1 MPAIAAIS
9 PVAFTNFGDL
19 LRYLRRRARLQQRD
33 LAIAVGYS
41 ESQICRLEQNQRLPD
56 LSTLAALFVPALNLE
71 DEPEL
76 AGKLLE
82 LAAAARVVA
91 ADRSATPYPNAAAIN
106 ARSPAPTHTPL
117 NNMPAPLT
125 PMVDRT
131 HELAVASGSLRRADV
146 RLLTLI
152 GPPGI
157 GKTRLGLRVVA
168 DLADQFADGVFFVA
182 LAPIRDPS
190 LVLPTMAHVLGVK
203 APAGQPLIEA
213 LRDALRDRQ
222 MLLLLDNFEQVLP
235 AATHVAEL
243 LRAAPRLK
251 VLATSRAALH
261 LSGEHLFVIPP
272 LGLPDPRALPLPH
285 ELERYPAVQL
295 FVTRVRAINPDFRL
309 DADNT
314 GAITEIC
321 VALDGLPLA
330 LELAAA
336 RSRLFSPHA
345 LLDRLRGATGPTTL
359 QFLVDGPRDL
369 LMHQQTLRSTLDWS
383 YDLLDQRERRL
394 LMHASLFVGGCTADA
409 IAAVCGET
417 TIDQAV
423 IRRDQFEVMEGLLA
437 LADKSL
443 LRCDADADA
452 QPRFSMLEM
461 IREYARE
468 KLDAE
473 QDNSVHR
480 YIEYYLALA
489 RAAERELN
497 GAQQK
502 RWFRR
507 LELEYDNIRTAL
519 ELLAERNPADGLRL
533 ITSLRRFW
541 PTRGYLNEGRW
552 WLDSLLRDERAVGI
566 AGVVRARA
574 LCVAGYLAY
583 QQGDLLRAKALSQAS
598 LALSRPVGDQRCVV
612 DALLN
617 LGGVAYY
624 HNEYARASELYAECL
639 TLYRKLDARAEVALV
654 VKNLGLI
661 AKDQGDFTRANGF
674 FAESMAI
681 CHELGDKHGVAQ
693 ALFSLGVVAYWQ
705 GDYTLAMDL
714 SKQCVASCR
723 DLGDQMGT
731 AYALETLGMATYK
744 QAELARAAEWLE
756 ESLGIMRDL
765 GDQGGIALLL
775 SDLGVVI
782 QARGNCT
789 RAVELH
795 AEALAISWKM
805 GDKRRV
811 AFCLEGLAIAFEP
824 AQFLEATQ
832 LLSSAEA
839 LREAI
844 GAPLPPAERAAYKR
858 SVDTIKACC
867 GDEQAFA
874 QVWATGR
881 AMSVDQVVAARPWA
895 MGH

>member
-1 MPAIAAIS
+1 MPVIAAIS
-9 PVAFTNFGDL
+9 PIAFTNFGDL
-19 LRYLRRRARLQQRD
+19 LRYLRRRARLQQRN

-56 LSTLAALFVPALNLE
+56 LTMLAALFVPALNLE

-91 ADRSATPYPNAAAIN
+91 SDRSATPYPNAAAVKTRAP
-106 ARSPAPTHTPL
+106 ARTHTPP
-117 NNMPAPLT
+117 NNLPAPFT
-125 PMVDRT
+125 PLVDRT
-131 HELAVASGSLRRADV
+131 HDLAVASDSLRRADV
-146 RLLTLI
+146 RLLTLV

-157 GKTRLGLRVVA
+157 GKSRLSLRVAA

-182 LAPIRDPS
+182 LAPIRDPA
-190 LVLPTMAHVLGVK
+190 LVLPTIAHVLGVK
-203 APAGQPLIEA
+203 APAGQPLIETM
-213 LRDALRDRQ
+213 RDALHDRQ
-222 MLLLLDNFEQVLP
+222 MLLLLDNFEHVLA
-235 AATHVAEL
+235 AATHVADL

-272 LGLPDPRALPLPH
+272 LGLPDSRALPPPD
-285 ELERYPAVQL
+285 ELARYPAVQL
-295 FVTRVRAINPDFRL
+295 FVTRVQAINPDFRL
-309 DADNT
+309 DADNAR
-314 GAITEIC
+314 AIAEIC

-359 QFLVDGPRDL
+359 QFLVGGPRDL

-394 LMHASLFVGGCTADA
+394 LMHTSLFVGGCTADA

-417 TIDQAV
+417 TIDQATLSS
-423 IRRDQFEVMEGLLA
+423 DQFQTSIMEGLLA

-452 QPRFSMLEM
+452 QPRFSMLET

-473 QDNSVHR
+473 QDDSVRR

-507 LELEYDNIRTAL
+507 LELEYDNIRTVLA
-519 ELLAERNPADGLRL
+519 LLAERNAADGLRL
-533 ITSLRRFW
+533 VTSLRQFW
-541 PTRGYLNEGRW
+541 LTRGYLNEGRW
-552 WLDSLLRDERAVGI
+552 WLESLLHDARAIGI
-566 AGVVRARA
+566 AAAVRARA

-598 LALSRPVGDQRCVV
+598 LALSRPLGDQRCVV

-624 HNEYARASELYAECL
+624 HNEYAHASQLYAECL
-639 TLYRKLDARAEVALV
+639 TLYRKLGAPAEVALAL
-654 VKNLGLI
+654 KNLGLI

-681 CHELGDKHGVAQ
+681 CHEFGDKRGVAQ
-693 ALFSLGVVAYWQ
+693 ALFSLAVVAYWQ
-705 GDYTLAMDL
+705 GDYTRAVDL

-723 DLGDQMGT
+723 DLGDQMGA
-731 AYALETLGMATYK
+731 AYGLETLGMAAYK
-744 QAELARAAEWLE
+744 QADLAQAAGWLE
-756 ESLGIMRDL
+756 ASLGIMREL
-765 GDQGGIALLL
+765 GDQGGVALLL
-775 SDLGVVI
+775 SDLGVVV
-782 QARGNCT
+782 QTLGNRT

-811 AFCLEGLAIAFEP
+811 AFCLEGLAIAFKP
-824 AQFLEATQ
+824 ARFLEAAQ
-832 LLSSAEA
+832 LLGTADA

-844 GAPLPPAERAAYKR
+844 GAPLPPAEHAGYQR
-858 SVDTIKACC
+858 SIDTIKAHC
-867 GDEQAFA
+867 GDEQAFVA
-874 QVWATGR
+874 AWATGR
-881 AMSVDQVVAARPWA
+881 VMSVDQVIAL
-895 MGH
+895 GHWR